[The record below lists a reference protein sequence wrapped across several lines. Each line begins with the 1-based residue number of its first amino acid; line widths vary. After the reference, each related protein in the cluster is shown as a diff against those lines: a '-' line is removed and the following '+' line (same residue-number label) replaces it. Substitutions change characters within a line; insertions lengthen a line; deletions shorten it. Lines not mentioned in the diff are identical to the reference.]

1 MDGGVKVAPQERN
14 PGIEPHETKR
24 NESNSSFSGSSVL
37 HGAGAALHGAG
48 AVLHRLEHRLE
59 HSANAALHRLT
70 PGAAM
75 QALQRKESAKK
86 MQDAARKAAHDMQT
100 HFSSAFKNS
109 SGATSN
115 KAPLDD
121 LQHDSMAAHVAEV
134 LKRAKGRS
142 IQDKDSDAHFTRM
155 DKLSYLLENYV
166 ASHSNA
172 MLKILCLVTLGIIL
186 FFGTAWGAIDNLGHS
201 TVHRIDA
208 AGRKH
213 YEPAPRPLF
222 SHMGEHWF
230 NAFQMLATGGFE
242 SGLGRNVEEGAYRY
256 MYQLFFVVLLMLG
269 LVVFAV
275 LVGIITSTFE
285 HMMSSIEQGETKVAE
300 NKHTLILGWNES
312 TLRVVCQIALLR
324 RVWRIQNETWLRR
337 MFPWLRTIPSTPVA
351 KYPVVIMCNNKG
363 KAEMDTLLA
372 NALAQ
377 RGISPK
383 RTMIGWDVVCRM

>member
-1 MDGGVKVAPQERN
+1 
-14 PGIEPHETKR
+14 
-24 NESNSSFSGSSVL
+24 
-37 HGAGAALHGAG
+37 
-48 AVLHRLEHRLE
+48 
-59 HSANAALHRLT
+59 
-70 PGAAM
+70 
-75 QALQRKESAKK
+75 
-86 MQDAARKAAHDMQT
+86 
-100 HFSSAFKNS
+100 
-109 SGATSN
+109 
-115 KAPLDD
+115 
-121 LQHDSMAAHVAEV
+121 
-134 LKRAKGRS
+134 
-142 IQDKDSDAHFTRM
+142 
-155 DKLSYLLENYV
+155 
-166 ASHSNA
+166 
-172 MLKILCLVTLGIIL
+172 
-186 FFGTAWGAIDNLGHS
+186 
-201 TVHRIDA
+201 
-208 AGRKH
+208 
-213 YEPAPRPLF
+213 
-222 SHMGEHWF
+222 MGEHWF